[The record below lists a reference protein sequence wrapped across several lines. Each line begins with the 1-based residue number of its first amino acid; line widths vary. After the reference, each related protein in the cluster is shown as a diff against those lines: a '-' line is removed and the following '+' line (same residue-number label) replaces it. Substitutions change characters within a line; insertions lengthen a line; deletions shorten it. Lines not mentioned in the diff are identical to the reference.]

1 MIKTVSGCQRYA
13 RVQSL
18 CGDIDGYGK
27 EFMVKVKDLI
37 PEVQ

>member
-1 MIKTVSGCQRYA
+1 MIQTLSGCQRYA

-37 PEVQ
+37 LEAE